1 MVSQVQNG
9 GMILD
14 KRVVYVGGLA
24 DIISDGELRDLLGAY
39 GLVACVTVI
48 RYKPSGKSAGYG
60 FVEMGSEE
68 QALRAVVALDGAR
81 FQGHCL
87 RLFVMPQFSVRS
99 KPLSPQPKESPS

>member
-1 MVSQVQNG
+1 MVSFVTYWEQ
-9 GMILD
+9 
-14 KRVVYVGGLA
+14 
-24 DIISDGELRDLLGAY
+24 Y
-39 GLVACVTVI
+39 GLVACTTVI